1 MNFEHELKAICNTK
15 GGPYLRPFRPNV
27 AWAHSKAWIVG
38 SNPATPLRQEF
49 RSFDEYWD
57 SLTKNPDV
65 FERTYAN
72 ARGDEDS
79 KTTKRV
85 KELCAELRGINYLV
99 TNACAYPVAH
109 NGRVPAEQWAI
120 GEQIFRGLLICCE
133 PKVIFAHGTK
143 AQRLVERVF
152 GVALDPYLD
161 PDLQRNTANQCLLLC
176 APHLSGAGMRPGATF
191 SADQAL
197 PKFAPRIRSAIVAQQ
212 GAPTEPRKKRA
223 AR

>member
-1 MNFEHELKAICNTK
+1 LLDLVLPNQSFERDGAKSSAAPQLKSLGVEEPSVNFEHELKAICNTK

-85 KELCAELRGINYLV
+85 KELCAELCGINYLV

-152 GVALDPYLD
+152 GVALDPSLI
-161 PDLQRNTANQCLLLC
+161 LI
-176 APHLSGAGMRPGATF
+176 F
-191 SADQAL
+191 SAIQ
-197 PKFAPRIRSAIVAQQ
+197 RINACSSVRHIYQELA
-212 GAPTEPRKKRA
+212 
-223 AR
+223 